1 MDEETPHLWPGRT
14 SSAFYLRLSFGFG
27 AAGSGKVQYVRGF
40 GGSGYVVHL
49 RLRSG
54 RIIKSTLRTSG
65 GAGVSG
71 VTDTCRRPFSHNLGH
86 ITHVDTFLLFFGFE
100 TDNINISSS
109 S

>member
-27 AAGSGKVQYVRGF
+27 AAGSGKVQYSRRV
-40 GGSGYVVHL
+40 GGSGYVVAL

-65 GAGVSG
+65 GVCPGM
-71 VTDTCRRPFSHNLGH
+71 TDTCCPPSL
-86 ITHVDTFLLFFGFE
+86 IIWVILPISTCATVILLRK
-100 TDNINISSS
+100 
-109 S
+109 